1 MNLNLQ
7 LEAVRQLGSSGWQ
20 AVVLL
25 QGQLSPQYNEYTTFL
40 GLRYLFGS
48 RRLALL
54 TDLPSEM
61 IDSLY

>member
-7 LEAVRQLGSSGWQ
+7 FEAVKQLGASGWQ
-20 AVVLL
+20 AVALL
-25 QGQLSPQYNEYTTFL
+25 QGQLSPEYNEYTTFL
-40 GLRYLFGS
+40 GLRYLLGS
-48 RRLALL
+48 RLLALF